1 MKLKTENDIKI
12 LREGGHRLATI
23 LKKVALRV
31 VPGVS
36 TLELDT
42 YARELILAG
51 GDEPAFL
58 NYKPAGVKIPYPAS
72 LCVSIDSEVVHGIPR
87 KNRIV
92 ESGDVVTV
100 DLGLKHGGLFTDHAV
115 TVIAGDKQTPESVR
129 LVKATREALEA
140 GIKAIRVGGT
150 VGDIGAAVEAV
161 AKREGLGI
169 VRILSGHG
177 VGFAVHEDPYVPNYG
192 KAGTGEKLV
201 PGMVIAIEPML
212 TLGTDKVV
220 LERDQYTY
228 TTKDG
233 SLSAHFEHTVA
244 ITEKGAEILTK

>member
-1 MKLKTENDIKI
+1 MKLKSENDIKI

-23 LKKVALRV
+23 LKKVAERV
-31 VPGVS
+31 APGVS

-42 YARELILAG
+42 YAYELITLG

-58 NYKPAGVKIPYPAS
+58 RYKPAGVRIPYPAS
-72 LCVSIDSEVVHGIPR
+72 LCVSINSEVVHGIPR
-87 KNRIV
+87 KNRII
-92 ESGDVVTV
+92 EEGDVVTV

-115 TVIAGDKQTPESVR
+115 TVIAGKNKNAEALR
-129 LVKATREALEA
+129 LVEATRVALDA
-140 GIKAIRVGGT
+140 GIKAIRPGARI
-150 VGDIGAAVEAV
+150 GDIGAAIEAV

-192 KAGTGEKLV
+192 KVGTGEKLV

-233 SLSAHFEHTVA
+233 SLAAHFEHTVA